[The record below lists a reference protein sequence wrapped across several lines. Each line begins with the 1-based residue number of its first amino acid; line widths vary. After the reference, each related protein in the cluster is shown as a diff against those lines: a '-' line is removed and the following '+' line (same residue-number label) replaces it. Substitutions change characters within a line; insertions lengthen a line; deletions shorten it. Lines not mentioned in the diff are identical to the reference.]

1 MGQKVNAVGL
11 RVGINR
17 DWNSKWFAAKKEY
30 GSNLTEDIAIRRY
43 LEKALAKSML
53 SRIEIGRV
61 KTDEG
66 HNVTIKVFVAR
77 PGDVLGQDGENLKA
91 LKHGLT
97 PIVKTGKFD
106 LQVIEIKNPDLDA
119 NLMAQWIVSELENR
133 AAFRSTMKKALQR
146 MRKAGAKGCKILCS
160 GRLGGA
166 GIAREE
172 GYKEGVIPLT
182 TLRADI
188 DFASVSAHTT
198 YGCIGVKVWV
208 CRSLNKVGT
217 ETINEPAPE
226 SERRFDRRPGSRPA
240 FRGARNQG
248 NNASSDKGGEGN
260 AAAKTR

>member
-17 DWNSKWFAAKKEY
+17 DWNSKWFAPKKEY
-30 GSNLTEDIAIRRY
+30 GSNLVEDIAIRNY
-43 LEKALAKSML
+43 LEKELAKSML
-53 SRIEIGRV
+53 SRIEISRV
-61 KTDEG
+61 KTDNG
-66 HNVTIKVFVAR
+66 HNVVVSVFVAR
-77 PGDVLGQDGENLKA
+77 PGDVLGQDGENVKRLRA
-91 LKHGLT
+91 GLAK
-97 PIVKTGKFD
+97 IVTSGTLRLD
-106 LQVIEIKNPDLDA
+106 VVEIKNPDLDA
-119 NLMAQWIVSELENR
+119 TLMAKWIVSELENR

-166 GIAREE
+166 EIARRE

-226 SERRFDRRPGSRPA
+226 SARRFDRRPGSRPA
-240 FRGARNQG
+240 FRGGRQQS
-248 NNASSDKGGEGN
+248 NNASSEKGGEGN
-260 AAAKTR
+260 VAAKAR